1 LVSDDALGGNRFA
14 RGSVE
19 LAFPIGL
26 PEEFGVTGHAFS
38 DFGTLSDVD
47 ATPQPGEQLV
57 DDNSIRL
64 SAGFGISW
72 RSPLGPIRVDLAFPI
87 LKESYDKTEEFR
99 FSFGTR
105 F

>member
-1 LVSDDALGGNRFA
+1 
-14 RGSVE
+14 
-19 LAFPIGL
+19 
-26 PEEFGVTGHAFS
+26 
-38 DFGTLSDVD
+38 
-47 ATPQPGEQLV
+47 LV

-64 SAGFGISW
+64 SVGAGISW

-87 LKESYDKTEEFR
+87 LKESYDKKEEFR